1 MKDRIMTTA
10 ERIRLTVIEE
20 LTDGRINVPTA
31 ALKLNL
37 SVRQIKRLKKRF
49 KKYGHDSL
57 IHGLRGKPG
66 LRKTDMQMEMEIV
79 KTIKEKY
86 HDFGPLLAWE
96 KIAAVHNIPIGRE
109 TVRAIMIRNNIWE
122 SKKRK
127 RGQYFSW
134 RDRRTAYGEL
144 EQFDGSYHDWFEGRN
159 PNIPEACLLA
169 AIDDATGRITN
180 AKFDYNESVV
190 AVFSFWFEYINQNGI
205 PVEIYLDKFSTYKIN
220 HPAATDNI
228 ELMTQFRRAM
238 KELGTNLICAN
249 TPQAKGRVER
259 LFETLQ
265 DRLVKEMRL
274 ANINTIEDANRFLKE
289 KFIQWYNGRYAVIP
303 RSNNNCNRKID
314 ISTGLKLRSIFAKH
328 YMRGI
333 NNDFTVSYRSR
344 YYQLEEIQPT
354 TVFKGDK
361 VLIEERLNNTIK
373 IKYKERY
380 LNFFPIPEKPQ
391 KDKSSPVVLT
401 EHKSNWIP
409 PIDHPWRRFRFGEIT
424 NYGV

>member
-1 MKDRIMTTA
+1 
-10 ERIRLTVIEE
+10 
-20 LTDGRINVPTA
+20 
-31 ALKLNL
+31 
-37 SVRQIKRLKKRF
+37 
-49 KKYGHDSL
+49 
-57 IHGLRGKPG
+57 
-66 LRKTDMQMEMEIV
+66 
-79 KTIKEKY
+79 
-86 HDFGPLLAWE
+86 
-96 KIAAVHNIPIGRE
+96 
-109 TVRAIMIRNNIWE
+109 
-122 SKKRK
+122 
-127 RGQYFSW
+127 
-134 RDRRTAYGEL
+134 
-144 EQFDGSYHDWFEGRN
+144 
-159 PNIPEACLLA
+159 
-169 AIDDATGRITN
+169 
-180 AKFDYNESVV
+180 
-190 AVFSFWFEYINQNGI
+190 
-205 PVEIYLDKFSTYKIN
+205 
-220 HPAATDNI
+220 
-228 ELMTQFRRAM
+228 MTQFRRAM

-289 KFIQWYNGRYAVIP
+289 KFIPWYNGRYAVIP
-303 RSNNNCNRKID
+303 RSNNNCHRKID